1 MSTFAAALIIS
12 TVVGLS
18 PSVNSQPHRI
28 QEFGAEQI
36 QSCYFGD
43 SGIAVNCSKIKVA
56 HQNNQDVDPSDK
68 APKPG
73 DGRREN

>member
-18 PSVNSQPHRI
+18 PSVNSQPHQI

-36 QSCYFGD
+36 QSCYFGH
-43 SGIAVNCSKIKVA
+43 SGTSVNCSQIKVV
-56 HQNNQDVDPSDK
+56 HQHNQDVDPSDI